1 MLVSGPSSQK
11 GRDPGAFC
19 PFREPRKYGKVEKK
33 HSINILLMPP
43 PLVRVR
49 SGRLGVVV
57 KAVFPGCN
65 YSRRNTLQS
74 KTAQLLDHWLD
85 RNRRSKFRLA
95 GMAGQMFSAVV
106 LWSGRAGSCRDN
118 QGFRH
123 GRSAGDAQLGQRG
136 ELHRGV
142 EDFSGRYSHDPCSTY
157 EKPFCTFFANTN
169 TSEINATHC

>member
-1 MLVSGPSSQK
+1 MPILDEFGCRICWIPGRLLYVFYNMKLSCWSLVHLPKKEGTQVLSALFENPEST
-11 GRDPGAFC
+11 
-19 PFREPRKYGKVEKK
+19 GKSKKK
-33 HSINILLMPP
+33 HSLNILLMPP

-123 GRSAGDAQLGQRG
+123 GRSAGDAQLG
-136 ELHRGV
+136 
-142 EDFSGRYSHDPCSTY
+142 
-157 EKPFCTFFANTN
+157 
-169 TSEINATHC
+169 